1 MTNTL
6 IQRGARAAALLVLL
20 GAAMCASSA
29 FAQNKPNCGLGN
41 GKKATGEPI
50 AIGAV
55 VGKTGPDDFSASA
68 ASAAAYFRC
77 VNDNGGING
86 RPVNYIVAD
95 DQWNPETASQVAA
108 KLVRDNKVVAMAG
121 SSSFVECGANA
132 KLYAQED
139 VMVIAG
145 TGVPRECFF
154 SKNYAPVNT
163 GPRVSATLVGAYA
176 ATAYKAKKMV
186 CVIPNIP
193 SLGNWACEG
202 AKGWGK
208 AHGVEVETLAID
220 PGSADATSVM
230 LQAASKKPEVIL
242 LNVPKGIMVPML
254 AAAEQ
259 QGLNKKIHF
268 VSTTP
273 GYNSD
278 VPKAIG
284 PAWNNAFDLHL
295 EFLPVESAGP
305 DNSNW
310 KAVMNAYADKD
321 APRDSFAQGGYL
333 AARIVTDT
341 LLKLDP
347 KKLDRASVS
356 AALRK
361 VSGFKSDMLCKPF
374 YVGNGARHNGNSSG
388 PIAQVSGN
396 GFKQIAACETAQEP
410 ELDDIRADEKK
421 LGL

>member
-1 MTNTL
+1 MKSVK
-6 IQRGARAAALLVLL
+6 QFRASHMAAKLVVL
-20 GAAMCASSA
+20 GATLGASGA
-29 FAQNKPNCGLGN
+29 FAQGKPECGLSN
-41 GKKATGEPI
+41 GKKANGEPI
-50 AIGAV
+50 HIGAV

-68 ASAAAYFRC
+68 LATAAYFRC
-77 VNDNGGING
+77 VNDNGGIHG
-86 RPVNYIVAD
+86 RPVNYIIAD

-145 TGVPRECFF
+145 TGVPRECFY
-154 SKNYAPVNT
+154 SKNYVPVNT

-176 ATAYKAKKMV
+176 AQTYKAKKMV

-202 AKGWGK
+202 VKDWGK
-208 AHGVEVETLAID
+208 SNDVDVEVIAID

-230 LQAASKKPEVIL
+230 LQAAAKKPGVIL
-242 LNVPKGIMVPML
+242 LNLPKGIMVPML

-259 QGLNKKIHF
+259 QGLHKKIHF
-268 VSTTP
+268 VSTAP
-273 GYNSD
+273 GYNAD

-295 EFLPVESAGP
+295 EFLPVEAAGP

-310 KAVMNAYADKD
+310 KSVMNAYADKD

-341 LLKLDP
+341 LLKMDP

-361 VSGFKSDMLCKPF
+361 VKGFKSDMLCKPF
-374 YVGNGARHNGNSSG
+374 YVGDGARHNGNTSG
-388 PIAQVSGN
+388 PIAQVSGH
-396 GFKQIAACETAQEP
+396 GFKQIAGCASAQDP
-410 ELDDIRADEKK
+410 ALADIRADEKK

>member
-1 MTNTL
+1 MPTL
-6 IQRGARAAALLVLL
+6 SKTLLAAGFTLVAGAGTAWADT
-20 GAAMCASSA
+20 
-29 FAQNKPNCGLGN
+29 KPQCGLSN
-41 GKKATGEPI
+41 GKKASGEPI
-50 AIGAV
+50 NIGAV
-55 VGKTGPDDFSASA
+55 VGKTGPDDFSASSIA
-68 ASAAAYFRC
+68 AAAYFRC

-86 RPVNYIVAD
+86 RPVNYLVAD
-95 DQWNPETASQVAA
+95 DQWNPETAAQVAA

-121 SSSFVECGANA
+121 NASFVECGANA
-132 KLYAQED
+132 KLYSQED

-145 TGVPRECFF
+145 AGVPRECFF
-154 SKNYAPVNT
+154 NKNYAPVNT
-163 GPRVSATLVGAYA
+163 GPRVSGTLIA
-176 ATAYKAKKMV
+176 AHAAQAYKARRMV

-208 AHGVEVETLAID
+208 DNGVEVETITID

-230 LQAASKKPEVIL
+230 LQASSKKPEVIL
-242 LNVPKGIMVPML
+242 LNLPKGIMVPML

-259 QGLNKKIHF
+259 QGLNRKIRF

-273 GYNSD
+273 AYNAD
-278 VPKAIG
+278 VPKTIG
-284 PAWNNAFDLHL
+284 PAWSNAFDLHL
-295 EFLPVESAGP
+295 EFMPVESAGP

-310 KAVMNAYADKD
+310 KAVMAAYAEGS

-333 AARIVTDT
+333 SARIVTEA

-347 KKLDRASVS
+347 RKIDRAQVS
-356 AALRK
+356 AALRQ
-361 VSGFKSDMLCKPF
+361 VRGFKSDILCRPF
-374 YVGNGARHNGNSSG
+374 YVGDGARHNANTSG

-396 GFKQIAACETAQEP
+396 GFKQINTCMTAQEP
-410 ELDDIRADEKK
+410 ELLDIRADEKK

>member
-1 MTNTL
+1 MNS
-6 IQRGARAAALLVLL
+6 ISKSIIAASIAF
-20 GAAMCASSA
+20 AASSGTA
-29 FAQNKPNCGLGN
+29 FADSKLQCGLSN
-41 GKKATGEPI
+41 GKKASGEPI
-50 AIGAV
+50 NIGAV
-55 VGKTGPDDFSASA
+55 VGKTGPDDFSASSTA
-68 ASAAAYFRC
+68 AAAYFKC

-121 SSSFVECGANA
+121 SASFVECGANG
-132 KLYAQED
+132 KLYNEED

-145 TGVPRECFF
+145 AGVPRECFF
-154 SKNYAPVNT
+154 NKNYAPVNT
-163 GPRVSATLVGAYA
+163 GPRVSGTLIATHA
-176 ATAYKAKKMV
+176 AKTYKAKKMV

-208 AHGVEVETLAID
+208 ENGVEVETIAID

-230 LQAASKKPEVIL
+230 LQASSKKPDVIL
-242 LNVPKGIMVPML
+242 LNLPKGIMVPML

-259 QGLNKKIHF
+259 QGLNKKIRF

-273 GYNSD
+273 AYNAD
-278 VPKAIG
+278 VPKTIG

-295 EFLPVESAGP
+295 EFLPVESAGA

-310 KAVMNAYADKD
+310 KAVMNAYADKA

-333 AARIVTDT
+333 SARIVTDA

-347 KKLDRASVS
+347 KKIDRASVS
-356 AALRK
+356 NALRQVK
-361 VSGFKSDMLCKPF
+361 GFKSDILCKPF
-374 YVGNGARHNGNSSG
+374 YVGEGARHNANSSG
-388 PIAQVSGN
+388 PIAQVSGA
-396 GFKQIAACETAQEP
+396 GFKQVASCMTAQEP
-410 ELDDIRADEKK
+410 ELQDVRSAEKK